1 MIGAIIIAIVIVIC
15 LCGMGY
21 GVYLMATCNPDTKG
35 RVYYPGEYFQAEKIE
50 GDYLNRALKVYKA
63 LDPEHTLIS
72 KDDDEDDEIEA
83 TITISNWA
91 SKGEKL
97 TMSVLLNFYWD
108 DEWSRMAIFP
118 FDMMNID
125 TTNDEFIRSHVE
137 MNENSRKHPGPGG
150 HTWLVFKWKKDNC
163 YV

>member
-1 MIGAIIIAIVIVIC
+1 MIGIVIVAIAIVIC

-35 RVYYPGEYFQAEKIE
+35 RVYYPGEYFRAEKVE
-50 GDYLNRALKVYKA
+50 DDYLNRAVKVYKA
-63 LDPEHTLIS
+63 LDPEHTLIP
-72 KDDDEDDEIEA
+72 KDDEEVDA

-91 SKGEKL
+91 SKGEEL
-97 TMSVLLNFYWD
+97 TMSVLLNFKWGD
-108 DEWSRMAIFP
+108 GWGRMAIFP

-125 TTNDEFIRSHVE
+125 TAKDEFIRSHVE
-137 MNENSRKHPGPGG
+137 MSENSHKNYGPGG
-150 HTWLVFKWKKDNC
+150 HTHLVFKWKKDNC